1 MGKEFVYFA
10 HIMLCDIASEPREVL
25 QLSEVKHKVFISYHH
40 DDQDEVDKFIGTFD
54 HEHKVFIARALG
66 VGMEQDIIDST
77 DTDYVMRRIRESYL
91 KDSTVTI
98 VLIGKCTWARRYID
112 WEIQASLRHGGTVTP
127 NGLLGIKL
135 PSYNKSGYP
144 DRLNKNLKQNDQQ
157 KDCYTRVIDYPT
169 RKDTLINEIEDA
181 FQARNS
187 RAHLIVSP
195 RDRFGYNRT
204 CP

>member
-1 MGKEFVYFA
+1 M
-10 HIMLCDIASEPREVL
+10 
-25 QLSEVKHKVFISYHH
+25 SEVQHKVFISYHH
-40 DDQDEVDKFIGTFD
+40 DDQDEVEEFIETFD
-54 HEHKVFIARALG
+54 HERKVFIARALG

-98 VLIGKCTWARRYID
+98 VLIGKCTWSRRYID
-112 WEIQASLRHGGTVTP
+112 WEIQASLRHGETVTP

-144 DRLNKNLKQNDQQ
+144 DRLNKNLTQNDQP
-157 KDCYTRVIDYPT
+157 KDCYARVIDYPT
-169 RKDTLINEIEDA
+169 REDTLTNWIEDA

-195 RDRFGYNRT
+195 RDNRFGYNRT